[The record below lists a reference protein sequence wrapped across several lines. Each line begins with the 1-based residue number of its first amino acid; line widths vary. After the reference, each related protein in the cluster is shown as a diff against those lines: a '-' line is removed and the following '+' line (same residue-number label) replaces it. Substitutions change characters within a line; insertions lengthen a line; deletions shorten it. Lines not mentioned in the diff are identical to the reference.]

1 VKSYM
6 VIGLGR
12 FGASVAVK
20 LQELGHEVL
29 VMDSSEELVQRFSNR
44 VTYAVVGDA
53 RDEEVL
59 RSLGAA
65 NFDCAIVGIGTDL
78 AANILITLNLKAL
91 GVPQV
96 ICKAQNDME
105 KRALEKVG
113 ADRVVIPEWE
123 MGLKLAQNLASSS
136 VLDYI
141 ALSEGCGISEL
152 KTPKSWVGKNLRDL
166 NVRAKYGV
174 TVVALRRADGDV
186 TVFLGPEY
194 VLHEDD
200 VLVLL
205 GANDDLDR
213 VQNL

>member
-1 VKSYM
+1 MKSYI
-6 VIGLGR
+6 VVGLGR
-12 FGASVAVK
+12 FGASVALK

-29 VMDSSEELVQRFSNR
+29 VIDSSEELVHRFSNH

-53 RDEEVL
+53 RDEDVL
-59 RSLGAA
+59 RSLGAPS
-65 NFDCAIVGIGTDL
+65 FDCAIVAIGTDL
-78 AANILITLNLKAL
+78 AASVLVTLNLKAL

-96 ICKAQNDME
+96 ICKAQNEME

-123 MGLKLAQNLASSS
+123 MGRKLAQNLASSS
-136 VLDYI
+136 VVDYI

-152 KTPKSWVGKNLRDL
+152 KTPKNWIGKNLRDL

-174 TVVALRRADGDV
+174 TVVALRKADGDM
-186 TVFLGPEY
+186 TVFLGPDYALQEQ
-194 VLHEDD
+194 D

-205 GANDDLDR
+205 GANEDLNR
-213 VQNL
+213 VQAL